1 MPDPQPSAAAIR
13 LIDAQDA
20 AVREHLRSVSMPI
33 GVTLTYERERSIRTL
48 ALDDAGVER
57 AVEHLSALARLAY
70 AEGEPDSNV
79 WVRKTRLALAA
90 LTGDDD
96 AK

>member
-1 MPDPQPSAAAIR
+1 MPDPQPSAVAKRLARVADMAIHGTPH
-13 LIDAQDA
+13 AT
-20 AVREHLRSVSMPI
+20 REKRI
-33 GVTLTYERERSIRTL
+33 AL
-48 ALDDAGVER
+48 ALDDAGVGK

-90 LTGDDD
+90 LTGNDD

>member
-1 MPDPQPSAAAIR
+1 MPDPQPTTAAKRLALCAIR
-13 LIDAQDA
+13 CVMRANVADEMADKILG
-20 AVREHLRSVSMPI
+20 VSVNDI
-33 GVTLTYERERSIRTL
+33 AL
-48 ALDDAGVER
+48 ALDDAGVAL

-90 LTGDDD
+90 LTGEGD
-96 AK
+96 AT